1 MNGTAVT
8 ARPTRSK
15 TKHVVVATPA
25 PACASCGGREGAHD
39 DDCVAAVESA
49 APVGPGSALQTPAAV
64 DAVAESTI
72 GAPAESTP
80 SVAEVTA
87 AIGEAFGVGVA
98 AVETTVDGRSA
109 RVVLN
114 GTAAQPALPDFTVP
128 PRLLLTNDQALR
140 AIVEAEDN
148 IAACEL
154 ALKPYA
160 DALKE
165 AKRAH
170 DAAVSA
176 AVQTYRERR
185 QMRLGEDE

>member
-1 MNGTAVT
+1 MNGTAVKT

-15 TKHVVVATPA
+15 TKHVVAVTPA

-39 DDCVAAVESA
+39 DDCAGAAESA
-49 APVGPGSALQTPAAV
+49 APVGPGAALQTPTAA
-64 DAVAESTI
+64 DAVAEST
-72 GAPAESTP
+72 PV
-80 SVAEVTA
+80 VAEVTA

>member
-1 MNGTAVT
+1 
-8 ARPTRSK
+8 
-15 TKHVVVATPA
+15 
-25 PACASCGGREGAHD
+25 
-39 DDCVAAVESA
+39 
-49 APVGPGSALQTPAAV
+49 
-64 DAVAESTI
+64 
-72 GAPAESTP
+72 
-80 SVAEVTA
+80 
-87 AIGEAFGVGVA
+87 VGVA

-114 GTAAQPALPDFTVP
+114 GTAAQPLPDFTVP

-160 DALKE
+160 AALKE